1 MLRPAADGTYEVGT
15 TRGPA
20 RVHLRAA
27 VGRKV
32 RATLVLGHGA
42 GRGTDTADL
51 QAIATELP
59 ASGVTVV
66 LVDQPWVVAGRR
78 VATPAATLD
87 DGWIQV
93 LAWLRDNGIVTKRA
107 RLTVGGRSTGARVA
121 CRTAAAVDA
130 DALLLLAF
138 PLLPPA
144 ARKDPERA
152 AKALD
157 IRVGEWQSAGER
169 PVVLVQGERDAFG
182 SPDEVLTALAALG
195 LPRPEVVA
203 VAGADHSL
211 RLRTPG
217 AREALVAAAL
227 RATLG
232 D

>member
-1 MLRPAADGTYEVGT
+1 V
-15 TRGPA
+15 
-20 RVHLRAA
+20 RAA
-27 VGRKV
+27 VGRQV

-78 VATPAATLD
+78 VAAPATTLD

-93 LAWLRDNGIVTKRA
+93 LAWLRDNAIVTKSA

-130 DALLLLAF
+130 GALLLLAF

-152 AKALD
+152 AKARG
-157 IRVGEWQSAGER
+157 IRLGELQSVGER

-182 SPDEVLTALAALG
+182 SPAEVLTAVAG
-195 LPRPEVVA
+195 LELPPPMVVA
-203 VAGADHSL
+203 VPGADHSL
-211 RLRTPG
+211 RLRTP
-217 AREALVAAAL
+217 ATREVLVAAAR
-227 RATLG
+227 RATLDG
-232 D
+232 

>member
-1 MLRPAADGTYEVGT
+1 MGT
-15 TRGPA
+15 TRGTA
-20 RVHLRAA
+20 RVHLRTA
-27 VGRKV
+27 VGRRV
-32 RATLVLGHGA
+32 QATLVLGHGA

-78 VATPAATLD
+78 VAAPAATLD
-87 DGWIQV
+87 DAWIQV
-93 LAWLRDNGIVTKRA
+93 LAWLRDNRIVTERA

-144 ARKDPERA
+144 SRKDPERA
-152 AKALD
+152 ARASA
-157 IRVGEWQSAGER
+157 IRLGEWRAAGER
-169 PVVLVQGERDAFG
+169 SVVLVQGERDAFG
-182 SPDEVLTALAALG
+182 SPADVLAALAE
-195 LPRPEVVA
+195 LDLAQPVLVA
-203 VAGADHSL
+203 VPGADHSL
-211 RLRTPG
+211 RLRTSA
-217 AREALVAAAL
+217 AREALITAAL

-232 D
+232 E